1 MKNIKRLATQFREAI
16 NVAKDDRMFLR
27 EAVFREFPCGC
38 CGIASE
44 LLAQFLLEGG
54 IHTYYVCGNYREG
67 GFDNFQSHAW
77 LVTENDIIIDI
88 TGDQF
93 RYEPVF
99 LNYNKSVYVGPMD
112 DFHNLFEIDFGRSD
126 VCHHG
131 QPDLYRKIISCI
143 K

>member
-1 MKNIKRLATQFREAI
+1 MKSIKRLATQFREAI

-27 EAVFREFPCGC
+27 EAVFREFPRGC

-54 IHTYYVCGNYREG
+54 IHTYYVCGNYRKG
-67 GFDNFQSHAW
+67 GFDNLQSHAW

-112 DFHNLFEIDFGRSD
+112 DFHNLFEIDFERSD